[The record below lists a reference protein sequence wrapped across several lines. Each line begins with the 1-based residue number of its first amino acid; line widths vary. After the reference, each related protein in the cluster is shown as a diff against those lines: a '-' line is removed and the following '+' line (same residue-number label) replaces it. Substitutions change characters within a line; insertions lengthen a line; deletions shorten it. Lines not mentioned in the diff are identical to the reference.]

1 MTEKRHV
8 GRPKLSDDMRRGKT
22 YFVRFR
28 DAEYNELKVKAA
40 GAGVSVAAFI
50 RNAIFSKEKEN

>member
-1 MTEKRHV
+1 MIEKRHV
-8 GRPKLSDDMRRGKT
+8 GRPKLSDDMRRGKA

-40 GAGVSVAAFI
+40 EAGVSVASYI
-50 RNAIFSKEKEN
+50 REHCLGGK

>member
-1 MTEKRHV
+1 MIEKRHV

-40 GAGVSVAAFI
+40 EAGVSVASFI
-50 RNAIFSKEKEN
+50 REQVLGKKEN

>member
-1 MTEKRHV
+1 MIEKRHV

-40 GAGVSVAAFI
+40 EAGVSVASYI
-50 RNAIFSKEKEN
+50 REQVLGKKDN

>member
-1 MTEKRHV
+1 MIEKRHV

-40 GAGVSVAAFI
+40 EAGVSVASYI
-50 RNAIFSKEKEN
+50 REQVRGKKE

>member
-1 MTEKRHV
+1 MIEKRHV

-40 GAGVSVAAFI
+40 EAGVSVASYI
-50 RNAIFSKEKEN
+50 REHVLGKRE

>member
-1 MTEKRHV
+1 MIEKRHV

-28 DAEYNELKVKAA
+28 DAEYNELKEKAA
-40 GAGVSVAAFI
+40 EAGVSVASYI
-50 RNAIFSKEKEN
+50 REQVLGKKE

>member
-1 MTEKRHV
+1 MIGKRHV

-28 DAEYNELKVKAA
+28 DAEYNELKAKAA
-40 GAGVSVAAFI
+40 EAGVSVASYI
-50 RNAIFSKEKEN
+50 REQVLGKKE

>member
-1 MTEKRHV
+1 MIEKRHV

-40 GAGVSVAAFI
+40 EAGVSVASYI
-50 RNAIFSKEKEN
+50 REQVLGKKE

>member
-1 MTEKRHV
+1 MMIEKRHV
-8 GRPKLSDDMRRGKT
+8 GRPKLSDDRRRGKT

-40 GAGVSVAAFI
+40 EAGVSVASYI
-50 RNAIFSKEKEN
+50 REQVLGKKE

>member
-1 MTEKRHV
+1 MIEKRHV

-40 GAGVSVAAFI
+40 EAGVSVASYI
-50 RNAIFSKEKEN
+50 REHCLGGK

>member
-1 MTEKRHV
+1 MIEKRHV

-28 DAEYNELKVKAA
+28 DAEYNELKAKAA
-40 GAGVSVAAFI
+40 EAGVSVASYI
-50 RNAIFSKEKEN
+50 REQVLGKKEN

>member
-1 MTEKRHV
+1 MIEKRHV

-40 GAGVSVAAFI
+40 EAGVSVASYI
-50 RNAIFSKEKEN
+50 REYVLGKKE

>member
-1 MTEKRHV
+1 MIEKRHV

-40 GAGVSVAAFI
+40 ETGVSVASYI
-50 RNAIFSKEKEN
+50 REQVLGKKE

>member
-1 MTEKRHV
+1 MIEKRHV

-40 GAGVSVAAFI
+40 EAGVSVASYI
-50 RNAIFSKEKEN
+50 RNTIFEKKEN

>member
-1 MTEKRHV
+1 MIEKRHV

-28 DAEYNELKVKAA
+28 DAEYNELKEKASE
-40 GAGVSVAAFI
+40 AGVSVASYI
-50 RNAIFSKEKEN
+50 REQVLGKKE

>member
-1 MTEKRHV
+1 MIEKRHV

-40 GAGVSVAAFI
+40 EAGVSVASYI
-50 RNAIFSKEKEN
+50 REQVLGKKEN

>member
-1 MTEKRHV
+1 MIEKRHV
-8 GRPKLSDDMRRGKT
+8 GRPKLSDDQRRGKT

-40 GAGVSVAAFI
+40 EAGVSVASYI
-50 RNAIFSKEKEN
+50 REQVLGKKE

>member
-1 MTEKRHV
+1 MIEKRHV
-8 GRPKLSDDMRRGKT
+8 GRPKLSDDLRRGKT

-40 GAGVSVAAFI
+40 EAGVSVASYI
-50 RNAIFSKEKEN
+50 REQVLGKKEN

>member
-1 MTEKRHV
+1 MIEKRHV

-40 GAGVSVAAFI
+40 EAGVSVASYI
-50 RNAIFSKEKEN
+50 REHVLGKKE

>member
-8 GRPKLSDDMRRGKT
+8 GRPKLSYDMRRGKT

-40 GAGVSVAAFI
+40 EAGVSVASYI
-50 RNAIFSKEKEN
+50 RNAIFAKKEN

>member
-40 GAGVSVAAFI
+40 EAGVSVASYI
-50 RNAIFSKEKEN
+50 REHCLGGK

>member
-1 MTEKRHV
+1 MIEKRHV
-8 GRPKLSDDMRRGKT
+8 GRPKLSDDLRRGKT

-40 GAGVSVAAFI
+40 EAGVSVASYI
-50 RNAIFSKEKEN
+50 REQVLGKKE

>member
-1 MTEKRHV
+1 MIEKRRV
-8 GRPKLSDDMRRGKT
+8 GRPKLSDDLRRGKT

-40 GAGVSVAAFI
+40 EAGVSVASYI
-50 RNAIFSKEKEN
+50 REQVLGKKE

>member
-1 MTEKRHV
+1 MIEKRHV

-28 DAEYNELKVKAA
+28 DAEYNELKAKAA
-40 GAGVSVAAFI
+40 EAGVSVASYI
-50 RNAIFSKEKEN
+50 REQVLGKKE

>member
-1 MTEKRHV
+1 MIEKRHV

-40 GAGVSVAAFI
+40 EAGVSVASYI
-50 RNAIFSKEKEN
+50 REQVLGKKA

>member
-1 MTEKRHV
+1 MIEKRHV

-40 GAGVSVAAFI
+40 EAGVSVASFI
-50 RNAIFSKEKEN
+50 REQVLGKKE